1 MDFARHQRL
10 LFVHDGRR
18 RRLEVVVSRVLR
30 TMMMSKRFLGDR
42 EGKEEKF
49 CLTVAQRSL
58 ESEYYLSNG
67 KATM

>member
-1 MDFARHQRL
+1 
-10 LFVHDGRR
+10 
-18 RRLEVVVSRVLR
+18 VVSRVLR